1 MYLKF
6 AKRVAHNGAHQEKQK
21 CKYGSDG
28 YVNQFDCGDYF
39 TMYMFMKISY
49 YAP

>member
-6 AKRVAHNGAHQEKQK
+6 AKRVAHSGAHQVKQK
-21 CKYGSDG
+21 CNYGGDG
-28 YVNQFDCGDYF
+28 YVNQFDCGGYF